1 MKHILKRELV
11 LILVIFLLLAIK
23 FFTGVDDSTLLIVGA
38 IAIATAIILTYMKS
52 RRNDDE

>member
-11 LILVIFLLLAIK
+11 LILVIVLLLAIK
-23 FFTGVDDSTLLIVGA
+23 FITGVDDSTLLIVGA